1 MGLRG
6 TFLIGCWLLAA
17 ASCSVNSAEVQV
29 KTLDGQII
37 QGDYL
42 NTENNLVRIRTRFG
56 LIQIPSKDVVV
67 IQAVQGNAPVT
78 PIIPEGKGTDAREPA
93 TTDPRGPERSLS
105 ESTFPKAK
113 RPDLRSMLALRTNN
127 SIQLNISKQSRQ
139 ELLRLTRNFGDSSN
153 RARNEIIQN
162 LKSFGQEAY
171 PFIAA
176 SYTHPTQIFDRA
188 ELLRALAVPNSPLTA
203 GMFDEAHK
211 TAWAVHT
218 ATLNTPPPPPP
229 DYLSKRDRERFGK
242 ANNALRETAATLLDI
257 ENSASIAGGPLNTL
271 LLLDAYQLRYDSETS
286 DALLWDI
293 KRDKGRLGT
302 AANDATKSK
311 TGWSAE
317 DRVLVAEQAFPLLFR
332 EDENLKELPRDLL
345 KKILPSG
352 YPKWDAPEDEWVNWW
367 DGAKEK
373 LLKGKK

>member
-1 MGLRG
+1 MALRRK
-6 TFLIGCWLLAA
+6 FFVGCCLLAA
-17 ASCSVNSAEVQV
+17 ASCAVTGAEVQV

-56 LIQIPSKDVVV
+56 LIQIPSKDVVI
-67 IQAVQGNAPVT
+67 IQAVQGSALVT
-78 PIIPEGKGTDAREPA
+78 PIIPEGKGNEARDPA
-93 TTDPRGPERSLS
+93 PVPSRGPEQALPK
-105 ESTFPKAK
+105 STFPKAK

-127 SIQLNISKQSRQ
+127 AIQLNISKQNRQ
-139 ELLRLTRNFGDSSN
+139 ELLRLTRNFSDSSN
-153 RARNEIIQN
+153 RARNEIVQN
-162 LKSFGQEAY
+162 LKGYGLEAY

-188 ELLRALAVPNSPLTA
+188 ELLHALAVPNSPLTV
-203 GMFDEAHK
+203 GIFDEAHK
-211 TAWAVHT
+211 TAWAVHS
-218 ATLNTPPPPPP
+218 ATLNTPAPPPP

-242 ANNALRETAATLLDI
+242 DNNALRETATTLLDI
-257 ENSASIAGGPLNTL
+257 ENSASIAGGPLNAL
-271 LLLDAYQLRYDSETS
+271 LLLDVYQLRYDTETS

-293 KRDKGRLGT
+293 KRDKGRLGS

-352 YPKWDAPEDEWVNWW
+352 YPKWDAPEDEWVSWW
-367 DGAKEK
+367 DGAKGK